1 MYTSIVCGSHRKN
14 SSSLKVANYIES
26 YLKEQDTETFLLD
39 LGEHPLELWDE
50 TVWSGDKK
58 WEKQWGPI
66 EKHFEKSDA
75 FVLISPEY
83 AGMASPALKNLFLFC
98 GSTLRH
104 KPGLLVGV
112 SASRNG
118 AYPIAELRM
127 SSYKNSHLIYIPEH
141 VIVRDVENFGK
152 NKHGYVEQRM
162 NYSLN
167 LLPKYAE
174 AFSKIRK
181 SNILKPDM
189 YTFGM

>member
-1 MYTSIVCGSHRKN
+1 MYISIVCGSHRKN
-14 SSSLKVANYIES
+14 SNSLKVANYVQS
-26 YLKEQDTETFLLD
+26 YFQTIKVETFLLD
-39 LGEHPLELWDE
+39 LGEHPLDLWDE

-58 WEKQWGPI
+58 WEKQWKPI
-66 EKHFEKSDA
+66 EKYFEKSDA

-83 AGMASPALKNLFLFC
+83 AGMASPSLKNLFLFC

-127 SSYKNSHLIYIPEH
+127 SSHKNSHIIYIPEH
-141 VIVRDVENFGK
+141 VIIRDVENFGK
-152 NKHGYVEQRM
+152 NKEGYIEQRM

-167 LLPKYAE
+167 LLPIYAE
-174 AFSKIRK
+174 AFDKIR
-181 SNILKPDM
+181 SSGLLKPDM
-189 YTFGM
+189 YDFGM